1 MADKP
6 DTIHANP
13 DEEAVVEERVTE
25 EKVARMRHAKSLAT
39 DDADASHQGG
49 FGAQGGQVDFGK
61 PKNYGQ

>member
-6 DTIHANP
+6 DTIHAKP

-39 DDADASHQGG
+39 DDGDASHQGG
-49 FGAQGGQVDFGK
+49 FGAQGGQADFGK
-61 PKNYGQ
+61 PKNFSQ